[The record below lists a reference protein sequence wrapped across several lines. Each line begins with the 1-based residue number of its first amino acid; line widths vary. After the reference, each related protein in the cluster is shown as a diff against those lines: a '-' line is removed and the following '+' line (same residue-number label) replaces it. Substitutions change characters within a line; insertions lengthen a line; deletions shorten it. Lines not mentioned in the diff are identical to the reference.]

1 MNLLASSNHLNSPS
15 TNMKNGY
22 LSQWARNV
30 SPSPTLAVDAKAKA
44 LKAAGED
51 VCGFGAG
58 EPDFDTPS
66 FIKDAC
72 AEALAEGKTKYAP
85 AAGVPGLREALS
97 EQYVRHGVLSDA
109 SPSQVVVSPG
119 GKYSCYLAILAT
131 CGPGDE
137 VIIPAPYWVSYPE
150 MVKLAGATS
159 KIVFAGDDQG
169 FKVTPD
175 QIEDALSPSTR
186 MLILNSPSNPTG
198 CLYER
203 DEMEAIVELACKH
216 DFLIMSDEIYEYLL
230 YDEAEHHR
238 PASFGPEAAERVI
251 TVSGF
256 SKTFSMTGWRL
267 GTLVANPTIAKAVAD
282 LQSQTTSNAT
292 TFAQFGALAAIR
304 NWDQAIGAVSEMLV
318 HFDRRR
324 LNLLEGLK
332 SIEGITCQRARGA
345 FYLFPNVASFG
356 LSAEEFSARLLEDEK
371 VAVVSGHA
379 FGAEGY
385 VRLSYATSDEIIE
398 KGLSRIKSFCEKL

>member
-1 MNLLASSNHLNSPS
+1 
-15 TNMKNGY
+15 MKKGY
-22 LSQWARNV
+22 LSSWAKNV
-30 SPSPTLAVDAKAKA
+30 APSPTLAVDAKAKA

-66 FIKDAC
+66 FIKEAC
-72 AEALAEGKTKYAP
+72 AQALADGKTKYAP
-85 AAGVPGLREALS
+85 AAGIPDLRNALAQKYL
-97 EQYVRHGVLSDA
+97 EKGVLKELNPA
-109 SPSQVVVSPG
+109 QVVISPG

-131 CGPGDE
+131 CGQGDE

-150 MVKLAGATS
+150 MVKLAGAIPR
-159 KIVFAGDDQG
+159 IVFAGDEQG
-169 FKVTPD
+169 FKVTPE
-175 QIEDALSPSTR
+175 QIEEVLSPSSR
-186 MLILNSPSNPTG
+186 MIILNSPSNPTG
-198 CLYER
+198 CLYTR
-203 DEMEAIVELACKH
+203 KEMEAIVELACRH
-216 DFLIMSDEIYEYLL
+216 DLLIMSDEIYEYLL
-230 YDEAEHHR
+230 YDQAEHFS
-238 PASFGPEAAERVI
+238 PASFSPEAAERVI

-267 GTLVANPTIAKAVAD
+267 GTLVANPKITKAVAD

-292 TFAQFGALAAIR
+292 TFAQFGALAAMK
-304 NWDQAIGAVSEMLV
+304 NWDQSMEAVQGMLV

-324 LNLLEGLK
+324 LKLLEGLK
-332 SIEGITCQRARGA
+332 ATPGITCQRSEGA
-345 FYLFPNVASFG
+345 FYLFPNISSCG
-356 LSAEEFSARLLEDEK
+356 LSSEEFSARLLEEEK

-398 KGLSRIKSFCEKL
+398 KGLARIQNFCGKLN

>member
-1 MNLLASSNHLNSPS
+1 
-15 TNMKNGY
+15 MKNGY

-30 SPSPTLAVDAKAKA
+30 SPSPTLAVDSKAKA
-44 LKAAGED
+44 MKAAGED

-66 FIKDAC
+66 FIKEAS
-72 AEALAEGKTKYAP
+72 AKALAEGKTKYAP
-85 AAGVPGLREALS
+85 ASGIPPLREALA
-97 EQYVRHGVLSDA
+97 ERYAALGVLSEP
-109 SPSQVVVSPG
+109 SPGQVVVSPG

-159 KIVFAGDDQG
+159 RVVFAGDEQG
-169 FKVTPD
+169 FKVTPA
-175 QIEDALSPSTR
+175 QIEDALTPSTR

-198 CLYER
+198 CLYEKA
-203 DEMEAIVELACKH
+203 EMEAIVELACRH
-216 DFLIMSDEIYEYLL
+216 DFLVMSDEIYEYLL
-230 YDEAEHHR
+230 YDGAEHHR

-267 GTLVANPTIAKAVAD
+267 GTLVANPEISKAVAD
-282 LQSQTTSNAT
+282 LQSQTSSNAT
-292 TFAQFGALAAIR
+292 TFAQYGALEAMLG
-304 NWDQAIGAVSEMLV
+304 WDRAMDAVSEMLV

-324 LNLLEGLK
+324 LNLLKGLEA
-332 SIEGITCQRARGA
+332 IEGVSCQRAQGA
-345 FYLFPNVASFG
+345 FYLFPNVSALG
-356 LSAEEFSARLLEDEK
+356 LGSEEFSTRLLEERK

-379 FGAEGY
+379 FGADGY
-385 VRLSYATSDEIIE
+385 VRLSYATSDEVIE
-398 KGLSRIKSFCEKL
+398 KGLSRIQDFCREI

>member
-1 MNLLASSNHLNSPS
+1 
-15 TNMKNGY
+15 MKKGY
-22 LSQWARNV
+22 LSSWAKNV
-30 SPSPTLAVDAKAKA
+30 APSPTLAVDAKAKA

-66 FIKDAC
+66 FIKEAC
-72 AEALAEGKTKYAP
+72 AQALADGKTKYAP
-85 AAGVPGLREALS
+85 AAGIPDLRNALAQKYL
-97 EQYVRHGVLSDA
+97 EKGVLKELNPA
-109 SPSQVVVSPG
+109 QVVVSPG

-131 CGPGDE
+131 CGQGDE

-150 MVKLAGATS
+150 MVKLAGATPR
-159 KIVFAGDDQG
+159 IVFAGDEQG
-169 FKVTPD
+169 FKVTPE
-175 QIEDALSPSTR
+175 QIEEVLSPLSR
-186 MLILNSPSNPTG
+186 MIILNSPSNPTG
-198 CLYER
+198 CLYTR
-203 DEMEAIVELACKH
+203 KEMEAIVELACRH
-216 DFLIMSDEIYEYLL
+216 DLLIMSDEIYEYLL
-230 YDEAEHHR
+230 YDQAEHFS
-238 PASFGPEAAERVI
+238 PASFSPEAAERVI

-267 GTLVANPTIAKAVAD
+267 GTLVANPKITKAVAD

-292 TFAQFGALAAIR
+292 TFAQFGALAAMK
-304 NWDQAIGAVSEMLV
+304 NWDQSMEAVQGMLV

-324 LNLLEGLK
+324 LKLLEGLK
-332 SIEGITCQRARGA
+332 ATPGITCQRSEGA
-345 FYLFPNVASFG
+345 FYLFPNISSCG
-356 LSAEEFSARLLEDEK
+356 LSSEEFSARLLEEEK

-398 KGLSRIKSFCEKL
+398 KGLARIQNFCGKLN